1 MFATISRRVAAC
13 AVAATALALMTACNS
28 ATDDPGTSEA
38 QVTVSSVSPTTACAD
53 VDGIPQDVNG
63 DGTNELVFQS
73 VVQTVNLQSRVRGSS
88 SSTWSDAVFTQVQV
102 RYEMTNGP
110 APPTRTEGVAVT
122 VPADGA
128 GSVGMTTVLADDI
141 ILFWRP
147 PPDGSGTATRG
158 TIRLKFT
165 GRDAGGE
172 PVSATGSIPI
182 EAVSACGGGGG

>member
-38 QVTVSSVSPTTACAD
+38 QVTVSSVSPTTACVD

-63 DGTNELVFQS
+63 DGTNEQVFQS
-73 VVQTVNLQSRVRGSS
+73 VVQTINLESRVRGSGT
-88 SSTWSDAVFTQVQV
+88 STWSDAVFTQVQV
-102 RYEMTNGP
+102 RYEMTNGS

-141 ILFWRP
+141 ITFWREGV
-147 PPDGSGTATRG
+147 GSGTATRG

-182 EAVSACGGGGG
+182 EAVAVCGS